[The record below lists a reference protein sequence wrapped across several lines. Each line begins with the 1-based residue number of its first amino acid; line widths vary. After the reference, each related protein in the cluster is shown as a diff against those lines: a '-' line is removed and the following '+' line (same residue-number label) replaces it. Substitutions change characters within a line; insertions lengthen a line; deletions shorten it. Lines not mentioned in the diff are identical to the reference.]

1 MRIVA
6 TDFGIAMGLLTIG
19 DALAAKNSNRI
30 EGKGTAAQAWALIGD
45 FCGVTAWHP
54 AIAKCETSVRD
65 GARIRTLTTK
75 EGAVFVEKLAKWDDE
90 GTSYTYEILE
100 SPLPVK
106 NYVSTLKVEEDDE
119 PGKVAIT
126 WSSDLR
132 TQGRVGGRGPQG
144 RRGCLSG
151 GIAVAEVQAE
161 GQMTHAAPT
170 AADRPSGS
178 GRRQYASEVPQP
190 RVSALSVTA
199 SATAS
204 VGARRW
210 PTFRSTFPPDPSSSC
225 WGRTAPA
232 RRPCSRS

>member
-6 TDFGIAMGLLTIG
+6 TVFGIAMGLLTTG

-65 GARIRTLTTK
+65 GARIRTLTAK

-90 GTSYTYEILE
+90 GRLHLRDPRKPAAGQKLRLHAEGRGGRRARQGRDYL
-100 SPLPVK
+100 V
-106 NYVSTLKVEEDDE
+106 VH
-119 PGKVAIT
+119 
-126 WSSDLR
+126 LR

-151 GIAVAEVQAE
+151 G
-161 GQMTHAAPT
+161 M
-170 AADRPSGS
+170 
-178 GRRQYASEVPQP
+178 
-190 RVSALSVTA
+190 LSLK
-199 SATAS
+199 SKLK
-204 VGARRW
+204 GK
-210 PTFRSTFPPDPSSSC
+210 
-225 WGRTAPA
+225 
-232 RRPCSRS
+232 